1 MLAIKIVDDIIK
13 IQIGDNMNVKLFRL
27 TSGEE
32 IMSRFEVKETTT
44 ILKDAAALIPMGQ
57 GKLGLYPWLPY
68 ANSKNGVEV
77 PNTYIAFSVEPV
89 EELKQ
94 QYDAGLNK
102 GIVTPP
108 KSIEAPTGLKLTT

>member
-1 MLAIKIVDDIIK
+1 MLAIKKVDDIIK
-13 IQIGDNMNVKLFRL
+13 IQIGDDMNVKLFRL

-32 IMSRFEVKETTT
+32 IISRFETKETTT
-44 ILKDAAALIPMGQ
+44 VLKDAAALIPMGQ

-68 ANSKNGVEV
+68 ANSKNGIEV

-89 EELKQ
+89 EEMKQ